1 MPAPLKFGLEVARA
15 QLPSLVGQAE
25 AGLSSVITRHG
36 RPCAAIVPLQ
46 DLQSSHRRGG
56 LLTLRGTGSGLWP
69 LSAAAHVQHLRDEWA

>member
-25 AGLSSVITRHG
+25 AGQSSVITRHG

-46 DLQSSHRRGG
+46 SLPSSHRRGG
-56 LLTLRGTGSGLWP
+56 LLMLRGTGGGLWSP
-69 LSAAAHVQHLRDEWA
+69 SAAAVVKRLRDEWS